1 MAKKQVSQLNVQRML
16 QNYSYTDKFELIE
29 LTDESQIRAVTST
42 LKKRLQNEPEATLLV
57 L

>member
-1 MAKKQVSQLNVQRML
+1 MAKKQVSRLNVQRML

>member
-1 MAKKQVSQLNVQRML
+1 MAKKQVSRLNVQRML
-16 QNYSYTDKFELIE
+16 QNYSYSDKFELIE

-42 LKKRLQNEPEATLLV
+42 LKKRLQHEPEAILLV

>member
-1 MAKKQVSQLNVQRML
+1 MAKKQVSRLNVQRML

-42 LKKRLQNEPEATLLV
+42 LKKRLQNESVAILLV

>member
-42 LKKRLQNEPEATLLV
+42 LKKRLQNESVAILLV